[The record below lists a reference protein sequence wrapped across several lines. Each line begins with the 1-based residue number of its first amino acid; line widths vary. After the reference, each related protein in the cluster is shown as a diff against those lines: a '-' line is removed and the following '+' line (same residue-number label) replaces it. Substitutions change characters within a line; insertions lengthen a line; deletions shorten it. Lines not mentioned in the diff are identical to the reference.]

1 MKRHKTLKLRHTK
14 EASEFIPMVAWL
26 GLRNV
31 IMHSLSQVSSFCKT
45 HRWSV
50 RNLSEIMSYIWLD
63 LTAGVVLVITGM
75 ILFYL
80 RKGTEKAI
88 KMGEHQL
95 DVPRSTGG

>member
-1 MKRHKTLKLRHTK
+1 MMLKFLLFKKDRKMKRHKTLKLRHTK

-50 RNLSEIMSYIWLD
+50 RNLSEDYAL
-63 LTAGVVLVITGM
+63 
-75 ILFYL
+75 YL
-80 RKGTEKAI
+80 A
-88 KMGEHQL
+88 
-95 DVPRSTGG
+95 